1 MSQDSRL
8 MCGLSLILVPTIV
21 FGGTVLLNVVSRGA
35 YGVPGPPALTPEQ
48 SAYYRAGHAHAGVLL
63 ILSLFLQLALDGVAG
78 GFVWP
83 TRIVAFAAPLLVS
96 AGFFGLAHLPAL
108 RLLLYSGAL
117 CVVWATLAT
126 GIALLRSR

>member
-1 MSQDSRL
+1 MSSDTRL
-8 MCGLSLILVPTIV
+8 MCGLSLVLVPTIV

-35 YGVPGPPALTPEQ
+35 YGAPGAPTLTPEQ
-48 SAYYRAGHAHAGVLL
+48 TAYYRAGHAHAGVLL
-63 ILSLFLQLALDGVAG
+63 ILNLFLQLALDGVAG

-83 TRIVAFAAPLLVS
+83 TRIAAFAATLLVS
-96 AGFFGLAHLPAL
+96 GGFFGLAHLPAL
-108 RLLLYSGAL
+108 RLLLYGGAA